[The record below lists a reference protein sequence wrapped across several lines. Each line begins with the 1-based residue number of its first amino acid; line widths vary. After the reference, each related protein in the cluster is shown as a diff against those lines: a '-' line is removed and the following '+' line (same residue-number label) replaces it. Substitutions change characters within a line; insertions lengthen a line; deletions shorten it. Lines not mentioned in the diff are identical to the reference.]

1 MVFTPPQRKWL
12 DAIKNHI
19 AASLA
24 IDAEALED
32 VPFKQMGGLGAAY
45 EVFGESLPTLLS
57 EMNERLVA

>member
-1 MVFTPPQRKWL
+1 VAFAPPQKKWL
-12 DAIKNHI
+12 DAIKDHI

-45 EVFGESLPTLLS
+45 QVFGESLPTLLS